1 MTRLNASL
9 TSGISRFDAPDQAL
23 RRLNL
28 DGVAGRGFLGVVNAS
43 GSDLARAVVQIDG
56 ERQRLELGFGRA
68 DEAVGVLR
76 DVEEKLAELKSLVAA
91 NTRGGAGPMQKN
103 ANQKQID
110 SLLEAIDEAL
120 ADTGKSLGSRV
131 FAGDTRLVAGE
142 RSLDVPEVTLERLGR
157 HSSGGRTVNL
167 GELKSRR
174 LLDTVRRQGPA
185 RAGAKRAVE
194 MAVKEVGELRES
206 LETFTKETLRPRVAD
221 VAEVMGAIYTSL
233 SEINTSSEAQAVLR
247 EVRELTLKSS
257 AVATAIGADGWD
269 RNRVLDLLT

>member
-9 TSGISRFDAPDQAL
+9 TSSISRFDAPDQAL

-28 DGVAGRGFLGVVNAS
+28 DGIAGRGFLGVVNAS
-43 GSDLARAVVQIDG
+43 GSDLASAVVQIDG

-68 DEAVGVLR
+68 DEAVGVLKN
-76 DVEEKLAELKSLVAA
+76 VEEKLAELKSLVTA
-91 NTRGGAGPMQKN
+91 NTRGGASPMQKSG
-103 ANQKQID
+103 NQKQID
-110 SLLEAIDEAL
+110 SLLKEIDEAL
-120 ADTGKSLGSRV
+120 ADTGKSLGGRV
-131 FAGDTRLVAGE
+131 FAGDMRLVAGE
-142 RSLDVPEVTLERLGR
+142 RSLDVPEVTLKRLGR
-157 HSSGGRTVNL
+157 HSSGGRTVHL
-167 GELKSRR
+167 GELKSRG

-185 RAGAKRAVE
+185 RTGAKRAVE
-194 MAVKEVGELRES
+194 MATKEVGELRKS

-233 SEINTSSEAQAVLR
+233 SEINTSLEAQAVLR